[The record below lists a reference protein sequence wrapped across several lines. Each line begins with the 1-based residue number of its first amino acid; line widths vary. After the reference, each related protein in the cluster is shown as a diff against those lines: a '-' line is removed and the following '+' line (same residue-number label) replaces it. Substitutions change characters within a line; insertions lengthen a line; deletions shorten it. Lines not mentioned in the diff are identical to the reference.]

1 MHPDSSWIELPI
13 TIIVAMF
20 ASGGFWAYIGNRQNK
35 KNSSTV
41 LLTGLAHD
49 NIVRVGKMYIARGWI
64 TYDEY
69 EDFLN
74 YLYEPYEKLGG
85 NGLARRVADEVKN
98 LRISNPKTE
107 AYRALLEHYD
117 DDGK

>member
-1 MHPDSSWIELPI
+1 MYRHSSWIELAI
-13 TIIVAMF
+13 TIIVAVF
-20 ASGGFWAYIGNRQNK
+20 ASGGFWAYISSRQNT
-35 KNSSTV
+35 KNSSV
-41 LLTGLAHD
+41 ALLTGLAHD

-85 NGLARRVADEVKN
+85 NGLARRVADEVKT

-107 AYRALLEHYD
+107 AYRALSEHYD